1 MMYLT
6 DASEANPYA
15 QAAASRPPTSGSGTA
30 TEQFQPF
37 GKDGL
42 SFGDVLD
49 VINPLQHIPIVS
61 AFYRRITGDEI
72 GMAPRIIGD
81 GLFGG
86 FIGFIASLA
95 NIVVEQT
102 TGKDVGEHVATLML
116 GEPDTAPTA
125 VANASAATGTS
136 ETEIEGLPW
145 LQTASLAAPVMAGP
159 PAALPPR
166 SLAKPIVNTPMA
178 SLSLASSATTA
189 TAIGEAAAD
198 PFIATRLAGRP
209 NVRPRQEASA
219 APFGGTADS
228 GGWFSEVMLT
238 ALDRYQATAKLGESS
253 NKPRVDLTH

>member
-1 MMYLT
+1 MYLT

-15 QAAASRPPTSGSGTA
+15 EAAASRPPTSGSATS

-72 GMAPRIIGD
+72 AMAPRIIGD

-86 FIGFIASLA
+86 FIGFVASLA

-116 GEPDTAPTA
+116 GEPDAAPTA
-125 VANASAATGTS
+125 VATANTG
-136 ETEIEGLPW
+136 ETDIEGLPW
-145 LQTASLAAPVMAGP
+145 LQTASLAAPVTAGP

-166 SLAKPIVNTPMA
+166 SLSKPIVNTPVA
-178 SLSLASSATTA
+178 SLSLASNATTA
-189 TAIGEAAAD
+189 TTIGEAAAD

-209 NVRPRQEASA
+209 NARPRQEASA
-219 APFGGTADS
+219 APLGGTADP

-238 ALDRYQATAKLGESS
+238 ALDRYQATSKLGESS